1 MEIRCLIMSRR
12 FSLRLVEFAFILCS
26 LQISSSFAILPATN
40 LKARQNL
47 LSSPPFRMRKASF
60 AVSAKAEKKVILTEV
75 PLDRQPVEDA
85 EEIKDDANPD
95 DMNEQSRSQSD
106 GPKLKRLLELDCETV
121 EKIPSDSEDS
131 KAVISPD
138 EGNKVDGPT
147 ERKTVTPS
155 GSSKPKKQKSKEIKE
170 VNQKEALKSDESPH
184 LSSRNGL
191 AEIESEKVEVV
202 EDLAANV
209 LVESVVNENVIEE
222 GSVTEM
228 HEVNSAVVSLTSE
241 IPAENGIPDS
251 ITENT
256 SVKIISEGIGI
267 EVENEKG
274 EVENDGMKNIENLDQ
289 VNEDIAKIKM
299 FVGTAEF
306 WDPFTSDYYP
316 AEDTLMANGVIDQ
329 EFYLGSELFDIDTEK
344 KKEKKKNVLEYVE
357 TFSFG
362 ENIEEENDI
371 SQTGSK
377 KNKNSHKHKN
387 ENDKIIPNN
396 SPPLESL
403 DAFPAAAANIDM
415 RNILLELEEKIVS
428 LQDLLSDEKSR
439 SLQLVEAFLKIEMEH
454 ETLRAEFLQYKIM
467 ALELTAGKDP

>member
-1 MEIRCLIMSRR
+1 MEVRCLIMSKR
-12 FSLRLVEFAFILCS
+12 FLLRLVEFAFILCL

-85 EEIKDDANPD
+85 EEIKDDPNPD
-95 DMNEQSRSQSD
+95 DMIEQSRSQSE
-106 GPKLKRLLELDCETV
+106 GPKLKLLSELDCETV

-131 KAVISPD
+131 KAVSSSD
-138 EGNKVDGPT
+138 EANKVDGPA

-170 VNQKEALKSDESPH
+170 VSQKEALKSDESPH

-191 AEIESEKVEVV
+191 AEIESEKVEGVD
-202 EDLAANV
+202 DLAANV
-209 LVESVVNENVIEE
+209 PVVSETVIEE

-228 HEVNSAVVSLTSE
+228 HEVNSALVSLTSE
-241 IPAENGIPDS
+241 MPAENGIPDS
-251 ITENT
+251 ITDST
-256 SVKIISEGIGI
+256 LGKVISEGIGI
-267 EVENEKG
+267 EEENERG
-274 EVENDGMKNIENLDQ
+274 EVDNDRIKKYENLDQ
-289 VNEDIAKIKM
+289 VNDDIAKIKM

-316 AEDTLMANGVIDQ
+316 AEEILMTNGVIDQ
-329 EFYLGSELFDIDTEK
+329 EFHLGSELFDIDTEK

-371 SQTGSK
+371 SHTGNK
-377 KNKNSHKHKN
+377 KSKNSHKHKN
-387 ENDKIIPNN
+387 DSDKVISNN
-396 SPPLESL
+396 SPPESL
-403 DAFPAAAANIDM
+403 DLFPAAAANIDM
-415 RNILLELEEKIVS
+415 KNILLELEEKIIS